1 MKDKLTNMQ
10 NILITGSTGFIGSNI
25 LKSLINNSNIY
36 ITTRNKI
43 KKKKNVNVLYF
54 KNHLDLNK
62 KLKKIKID
70 IIIHCGTHYVKNH
83 TISDIRKLT
92 LANIE
97 FGTILLENLK
107 YMKVKKFINF
117 STVWQNYNG
126 KLDVAYNLYAAY
138 KISFSKILNY
148 YIRKFSSVKFYNL
161 FISDTY
167 GENDKRNKIIN
178 LIKTNLKNK
187 RKINI
192 ISKKIVINL
201 LNVNDII
208 TAVGIILKKDINS
221 GNYNV
226 INKTNFKLYNI
237 LKKIN
242 KKKNINRL
250 VKFGNT
256 SFKKEK
262 IFYYKKLPGWT
273 PKHSNINNLIRFVL
287 GQS

>member
-1 MKDKLTNMQ
+1 M
-10 NILITGSTGFIGSNI
+10 
-25 LKSLINNSNIY
+25 
-36 ITTRNKI
+36 
-43 KKKKNVNVLYF
+43 
-54 KNHLDLNK
+54 
-62 KLKKIKID
+62 
-70 IIIHCGTHYVKNH
+70 
-83 TISDIRKLT
+83 T

-107 YMKVKKFINF
+107 YMRVKKFINF

-208 TAVGIILKKDINS
+208 TAVRIIMKKDINP
-221 GNYNV
+221 GNYNI
-226 INKTNFKLYNI
+226 INKTNFKLHNI

-242 KKKNINRL
+242 KKKKINRL
-250 VKFGNT
+250 VKFGNRP
-256 SFKKEK
+256 FKKEK

-273 PKHSNINNLIRFVL
+273 PKYSNINNLIRFVL